1 MVTFEESKMIFSF
14 PEEDVY
20 RIEKSPLLADV
31 ELKATEC
38 VVRRGE
44 VLMFVEAKSSTPQPQ
59 TEERFDGFIDD
70 ITTKFT
76 HSLVFY
82 NAVMLRHDGKELP
95 EKVKSV
101 ELSNVSYSFVLIV
114 HGHKME
120 WLPPLMDAL
129 KSRMRHVL
137 KLWNIS
143 DVAVKVMND
152 QMALASH
159 IIVGTKQF

>member
-1 MVTFEESKMIFSF
+1 MVTFEESKMVFSF
-14 PEEDVY
+14 PEDDVY
-20 RIEKSPLLADV
+20 RIEKSSLLAEV

-44 VLMFVEAKSSTPQPQ
+44 VLMFVEAKSSTPQPR
-59 TEERFDGFIDD
+59 TVEKFDDFIDD

-82 NAVMLRHDGKELP
+82 NAVMLRHEDEELP
-95 EKVKSV
+95 KNVKVAD
-101 ELSNVSYSFVLIV
+101 LSNISYSFVLVI
-114 HGHKME
+114 HGHKIE

-129 KSRMRHVL
+129 KSRMRYTL

-152 QMALASH
+152 QMALANH
-159 IIVGTKQF
+159 IIVATR

>member
-1 MVTFEESKMIFSF
+1 MVTFEESKMTFSF
-14 PEEDVY
+14 PEDDVY

-38 VVRRGE
+38 VVRKGDI
-44 VLMFVEAKSSTPQPQ
+44 LLFVEAKSSTPRPQ
-59 TEERFDGFIDD
+59 LEDKFDQFINE
-70 ITTKFT
+70 ISTKFI

-82 NAVMLRHDGKELP
+82 NALMLRHDGKELP
-95 EKVKSV
+95 INVKNV
-101 ELSNVSYSFVLIV
+101 NLSDVGYSFILVV
-114 HGHKME
+114 HGHKLE

-129 KSRMRHVL
+129 KSSMRHTL

-152 QMALASH
+152 QIALSNH
-159 IIVGTKQF
+159 IIVESK